1 MDLHK
6 AKKLLDKINSLHRNI
21 SMDEDHIAAI
31 EKDLMLNY
39 IRQLYECYLTEN
51 KTAPTPVAKRVVKE
65 AAGAKKIIREV
76 PTPQPKPELIEEPIP
91 EPVVVKKVT
100 PVAPPPKPKVVARP
114 KPVKKVVQQK
124 ESVPNLGTDFDQL
137 FEHKKGKELSD
148 KLSALPIKDLTKAMG
163 LNEKIFTIN
172 ELFGGDKTVFDE
184 TMLALNG
191 LRNFDDAKTFL
202 SNHIAR
208 QYNWMDKSKKKKA
221 KEFIKL
227 IRRRYN

>member
-6 AKKLLDKINSLHRNI
+6 AKILLDKINSLHRNI
-21 SMDEDHIAAI
+21 SMDENHIAAI

-39 IRQLYECYLTEN
+39 IRQLYECYLIEN
-51 KTAPTPVAKRVVKE
+51 SPVSKETPVAKKQ
-65 AAGAKKIIREV
+65 IRE
-76 PTPQPKPELIEEPIP
+76 EPR
-91 EPVVVKKVT
+91 
-100 PVAPPPKPKVVARP
+100 PKPKVVIEESIPEPVAVKKVSPVVPPPKPRVVEKP
-114 KPVKKVVQQK
+114 KPVRVVQQK
-124 ESVPNLGTDFDQL
+124 EKVIDTTNDFDLL
-137 FEHKKGKELSD
+137 FEHKQGKELSD

-172 ELFGGDKTVFDE
+172 ELFDGDKTVFEE

-191 LRNFDDAKTFL
+191 LRNFEEAKTFL